1 MDVARFTCRVTRPH
15 HRVAL
20 LEVTSPN
27 HQEFF
32 TVSEGDRTLAVTV
45 LDVTN
50 ATYPEPRSYSVEKPP
65 GWRTDVRAEELLLAI
80 WKTVLPT

>member
-1 MDVARFTCRVTRPH
+1 MDLARFNCRVTRPH

-20 LEVTSPN
+20 LEVTSPH

-32 TVSEGDRTLAVTV
+32 SISEGDRTLAVTV

-50 ATYPEPRSYSVEKPP
+50 PTFSEPRSYSIEKPA
-65 GWRTDVRAEELLLAI
+65 GWRTDIRAEELLLSI
-80 WKTVLPT
+80 WNALLPG